1 MRLFYKSSLILV
13 VCLIMGN
20 LAIAQTLSYSRIT
33 AGLNTPTFEGGR
45 SDFHFSD
52 INDDGQ
58 VDIISIGDHGNPN
71 IGSTQQGL
79 LIWYNQGDGTFQS
92 FMTGYFGYGGIVVG
106 DVNNDGLKDIGFGMH
121 HNYSTNSFGDQLIEV
136 ALGDGTGQNWTPWDT
151 GLATN
156 GESWAMFGTDFA
168 DVNNNGYLD
177 LVSIS
182 MGSGPGMHVYIN
194 QTDGS
199 WVPSF
204 GFLGNNSD
212 DLVQFCDINN
222 DGFMDI
228 IAAHANGTA
237 YFGDGTGNFV
247 KNDNGLPVVGDFT
260 PRYGVAVGDVNNNGG
275 SGFVYV
281 TTDGGVK
288 VFEWDNFNAIWNDYS
303 GNLPTA
309 GNYNLAQL
317 FDMDADGF
325 VDVMAYGGRTF
336 RLWLGDGAGNWTEDA
351 TFQTTNT
358 PGSAKA
364 FRAGGDLNKNGYGD
378 IVILTQEGTWIN
390 YNNYLYVYTENTEPE
405 NLWIRSL
412 YPKGN
417 ENFYPGS
424 VRFIQWASAVPDA
437 VGSTVKI
444 EISIF
449 GSAGPWWL
457 VADNLPNNN
466 KYQWTVPNYGSDECF
481 LKLTVTTDTEEAS
494 MVMEAPFIIIGEPT
508 SIPQNP
514 VDYDVAIYPNPGTN
528 FLIINNHQQAKLLRM
543 CNAEGYIVLEQENP
557 PHQLNVTSFPAGLY
571 FYQLQLGDGKWANG
585 KWVKSNL

>member
-1 MRLFYKSSLILV
+1 MTNIYKACLV
-13 VCLIMGN
+13 
-20 LAIAQTLSYSRIT
+20 LAGFLLLLNPAKAQTLSYSRNT
-33 AGLNTPTFEGGR
+33 AGFDVPTFEGGR
-45 SDFHFSD
+45 TDFHFND
-52 INDDGQ
+52 INDDGH

-79 LIWYNQGDGTFQS
+79 LIWFNQGDGTFQN

-182 MGSGPGMHVYIN
+182 MGSGAGMHVYLN

-222 DGFMDI
+222 DGYMDI
-228 IAAHANGTA
+228 IAGHAQGTA
-237 YFGDGTGNFV
+237 YFGDGGGNFV
-247 KNDNGLPVVGDFT
+247 KNETGLPVMGEFS
-260 PRYGVAVGDVNNNGG
+260 PRYGIAVGDVNNNGG
-275 SGFVYV
+275 SGFAYINPS
-281 TTDGGVK
+281 GGIE
-288 VFEWDNFNAIWNDYS
+288 VFEWDNVFNTWTSLKGI
-303 GNLPTA
+303 LPST
-309 GNYNLAQL
+309 GNYTFAQL
-317 FDMDADGF
+317 WDMNADGYM
-325 VDVMAYGGRTF
+325 DVMAYGKRTF
-336 RLWLGDGAGNWTEDA
+336 KLWLGDGAGNWTEDA
-351 TFQTTNT
+351 TFQTPNT
-358 PGSAKA
+358 PGNAKG
-364 FRAGGDLNKNGYGD
+364 FRVGGDLNKNGHGD
-378 IVILTQEGTWIN
+378 IVLLTEEGPYWWN
-390 YNNYLYVYTENTEPE
+390 YNNYLYVYTENTVPDS
-405 NLWIRSL
+405 LWIRPF

-424 VRFIQWASAVPDA
+424 VRFIQWASAIPGA
-437 VGSTVKI
+437 VASTVKI

-449 GSAGPWWL
+449 GNDGPWWL
-457 VADNLPNNN
+457 VAENLPNNG

-481 LKLTVTTDTEEAS
+481 LKFTVSTGLEEAS
-494 MVMEAPFIIIGEPT
+494 FVTEAPFVIIGEPT
-508 SIPQNP
+508 SAQQKP
-514 VDYDVAIYPNPGTN
+514 VGDVTVYPNPGLN
-528 FLIINNHQQAKLLRM
+528 LLIINTNQRVQQFRLINPGGTVILDLKKPSNKLDVSAL
-543 CNAEGYIVLEQENP
+543 
-557 PHQLNVTSFPAGLY
+557 PAGL
-571 FYQLQLGDGKWANG
+571 FYYQILLENGDLKNG
-585 KWVKSNL
+585 KWVKIRR